1 MAKIKMSFG
10 RETFK
15 DRVDV
20 YQTVQDMIRGY
31 SGNNLATLQRNII
44 EYVGEQLGK
53 EIDRVTAYRWITSN
67 RKPDDLILPIDWHN
81 EKVLR
86 EVSDPVNQARIRRS
100 VNYFDRFIVNHD
112 IYFFPENFRYVKWA
126 NFVLNNMGDVV
137 ALDIDLWTIAK
148 AYENRDTVGLDTDD
162 LDAWIDYAPY
172 LSGDNEKRYLTA
184 IEENRIKPLNNRQEA
199 FRDYLDSD
207 PQELNNKY
215 PSIARSSLARVFL
228 GIYDYLNKYP
238 KKLPPY
244 YLPSQQIQKYKVQY
258 FKDQKIALGSPS
270 YVVVDTSAD
279 NIL

>member
-31 SGNNLATLQRNII
+31 SGDNLATLQRNII

-53 EIDRVTAYRWITSN
+53 EVDRATAYRWITSK

-100 VNYFDRFIVNHD
+100 VSYFDRFVVNRD
-112 IYFFPENFRYVKWA
+112 LYYYPENFRYVKWA

-137 ALDIDLWTIAK
+137 ALDID
-148 AYENRDTVGLDTDD
+148 
-162 LDAWIDYAPY
+162 
-172 LSGDNEKRYLTA
+172 
-184 IEENRIKPLNNRQEA
+184 
-199 FRDYLDSD
+199 
-207 PQELNNKY
+207 
-215 PSIARSSLARVFL
+215 
-228 GIYDYLNKYP
+228 
-238 KKLPPY
+238 
-244 YLPSQQIQKYKVQY
+244 
-258 FKDQKIALGSPS
+258 
-270 YVVVDTSAD
+270 
-279 NIL
+279 